1 MGRNRETLVRSS
13 CVILFM
19 YPIAY
24 ITPSYRE
31 GKKLRQLR
39 EALTKIGV
47 TVIPVELP
55 YYSGPETCLHLLS
68 LISIVDHQLVV
79 IYPPRCSVS
88 RSGRNLSGVV
98 SDSLKYPMRNSP
110 PSVPMF
116 WH

>member
-79 IYPPRCSVS
+79 IYPP
-88 RSGRNLSGVV
+88 L
-98 SDSLKYPMRNSP
+98 L
-110 PSVPMF
+110 SVPF
-116 WH
+116 WQEHPVAASCWKAIRSPNGA